1 VSKPVREG
9 VNCTLYRVDDRKAQR
24 KLTLED
30 DYAVLAEK
38 TREISAQKKL
48 IELVRKWRQEVF
60 VEVRL

>member
-1 VSKPVREG
+1 
-9 VNCTLYRVDDRKAQR
+9 
-24 KLTLED
+24 LED